1 MTGQIDHLVDE
12 WIIGQ
17 SHGDVESEQWKS
29 RQPLMLEVMRLPDE
43 EPEQA
48 WQFILAVIARKPP
61 QQVLEILS
69 ALLLEDLL
77 IDHGPLFIGRA
88 AQQAAACD
96 VFKKLLGN
104 VWLSSD
110 DTPVWREVYAIAG
123 VEPPFP
129 EGWRGEAPER
139 QPLPDA

>member
-1 MTGQIDHLVDE
+1 MTELDNLVDE

-17 SHGDVESEQWKS
+17 SHGGVDSEQWKS
-29 RQPLMLEVMRLPDE
+29 RQPLMLEVMSLPDG
-43 EPEQA
+43 EPELA

-77 IDHGPLFIGRA
+77 TAYGPLFIGRA

-96 VFKKLLGN
+96 VFKKLLGD

-129 EGWRGEAPER
+129 DCWRGEASER